1 MTESGTASAQLARA
15 HQALYRLGARVLA
28 GTFDTAAAAAVAD
41 YVRTHILPLHPDPAV
56 RRAWRAA
63 VEHLDGAADPETEA
77 FLRAVPMD
85 ERSWRPEAHE
95 RLGELRRWFREL
107 GGVSPHPEPDH
118 LSSELELASLLAGA
132 EADAWQSGAE
142 REAVGWR
149 SHRLVLLED
158 HLLSW
163 LPDLARLV
171 GRPPTPAAVRATV
184 DAALAT
190 ARFDAHWLAAAGEEE
205 P

>member
-1 MTESGTASAQLARA
+1 MTESGTASEQLARA

-28 GTFDTAAAAAVAD
+28 GTFDAAAAAAVAD
-41 YVRTHILPLHPDPAV
+41 YVKANVLPLHPDPAV

-63 VEHLDGAADPETEA
+63 VELLDGAADPETEA

-118 LSSELELASLLAGA
+118 ISTELELASLLAGA

-142 REAVGWR
+142 REAIGRR
-149 SHRLVLLED
+149 SHRLALLED
-158 HLLSW
+158 HLLRW

-171 GRPPTPAAVRATV
+171 DRPSTPAPVRAAV
-184 DAALAT
+184 EAALAT
-190 ARFDAHWLAAAGEEE
+190 ARFDLHWLTAAGEEE
-205 P
+205 A